1 MLDRKKI
8 KGRAFIIML
17 GMNIPVRI
25 IGVIKL
31 TSIFLK
37 NSSSSNKLNII
48 PKQKKNWNKYKY
60 SFKIVF

>member
-48 PKQKKNWNKYKY
+48 PKQKKIEINI
-60 SFKIVF
+60 STVLR

>member
-48 PKQKKNWNKYKY
+48 PKQKK
-60 SFKIVF
+60 I

>member
-1 MLDRKKI
+1 
-8 KGRAFIIML
+8 ML

-25 IGVIKL
+25 IGVIKF

-48 PKQKKNWNKYKY
+48 PKQKKIEINI
-60 SFKIVF
+60 STVLR